1 MYSHLTSAC
10 LARDPTTRYP
20 FSRFM
25 EGHDQEVVMG
35 YTHRYDAARQVNHV
49 TAYTRDPSSQEER
62 IDHLTTRMYF
72 PQELTPLE

>member
-25 EGHDQEVVMG
+25 EGHDQEVVIEYAHM
-35 YTHRYDAARQVNHV
+35 YAAARRHAASRPL
-49 TAYTRDPSSQEER
+49 TANP
-62 IDHLTTRMYF
+62 
-72 PQELTPLE
+72 

>member
-1 MYSHLTSAC
+1 
-10 LARDPTTRYP
+10 
-20 FSRFM
+20 M